1 MTYDNTL
8 VRRQDRLL
16 SEERAKELLFEGEY
30 GLLSMVD
37 AQGRPYGIPISFVY
51 DGKQSLYLHCAPEGR
66 KLSALQHQKEVSFCI
81 VGYTQVEPS
90 KFTTNY
96 ESVVIEGIAA
106 LVQDDEERWKALRLI
121 LEKYAPRDIET
132 GMCYSEK
139 SFHRTAVLRIDICTW
154 SGKAKKVR

>member
-1 MTYDNTL
+1 MTYNNTP

-37 AQGRPYGIPISFVY
+37 ESGHPYGIPISFAY
-51 DGKQSLYLHCAPEGR
+51 DGAHSLYLHCAPEGR
-66 KLSALQHQKEVSFCI
+66 KLNALQHQEEVSFCV
-81 VGYTQVEPS
+81 VGHTQVLPS

-96 ESVVIEGIAA
+96 ESVVIEGTAA
-106 LVQDDEERWKALRLI
+106 LVQDHEERWKALRLI
-121 LEKYAPRDIET
+121 LEKYAPNDMET
-132 GMCYSEK
+132 GLLYSEK
-139 SFHRTAVLRIDICTW
+139 SFHRTAVLRIDIRSW